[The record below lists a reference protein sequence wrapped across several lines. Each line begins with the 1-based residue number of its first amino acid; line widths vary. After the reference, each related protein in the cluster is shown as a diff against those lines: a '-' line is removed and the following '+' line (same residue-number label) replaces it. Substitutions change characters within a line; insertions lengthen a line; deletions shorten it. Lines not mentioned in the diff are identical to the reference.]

1 MTFYKHVSNTHEA
14 LFYTCQTCM
23 FTKKIIVFFLAQV
36 TSNTQIPDNFILS
49 VILKF
54 LKKNL
59 KLMEGTNVKIP
70 YKSLSR
76 FSPREFGQYPAPF
89 WAS

>member
-1 MTFYKHVSNTHEA
+1 MPDMHVHRENN
-14 LFYTCQTCM
+14 C
-23 FTKKIIVFFLAQV
+23 IFLAQV

-76 FSPREFGQYPAPF
+76 LSPREFGQYPAPF